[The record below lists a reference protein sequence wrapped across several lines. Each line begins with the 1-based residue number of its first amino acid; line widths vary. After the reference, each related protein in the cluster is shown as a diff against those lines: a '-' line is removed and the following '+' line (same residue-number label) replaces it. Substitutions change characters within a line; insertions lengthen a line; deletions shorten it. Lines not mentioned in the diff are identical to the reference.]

1 MNLGLANNGGR
12 GISSKNKEK
21 MMKKGLKLAVAA
33 SVLATPAMAANLE
46 NPLYLPT
53 AGEFY
58 SKTGAG
64 VMYKVTDDTDANKL
78 KDHAGAT
85 EFPIWR
91 VSEELG
97 IGITDS
103 IALRGSFAYTQ
114 ADDIDRKG
122 LNHGRLGLIWRP
134 IETTDNIVLDVYA
147 DAHLGG
153 INKMRG
159 SYTLEHGF
167 KYDNYSNGRW
177 GADVGLR
184 FGKTWSKLTTSAFVE
199 VLKTFGSNNN
209 VIDVSGLKV
218 PGSGGLLV
226 SALGIP
232 DEISVDLKST
242 TEINFG
248 LNAFYQLDD
257 RWSFGG
263 GFKYN
268 HHADNGVKSLSTEVT
283 NPAGQTFADGLIS
296 QLKDMNDGFDE
307 YIVSLAVANQLTD
320 NVQVALYGEYT
331 FDTAH
336 ANSQNGSDVKAELG
350 VRLNLQF

>member
-1 MNLGLANNGGR
+1 
-12 GISSKNKEK
+12 
-21 MMKKGLKLAVAA
+21 MKKTLKMAVAA
-33 SVLATPAMAANLE
+33 SVLTVPAMAANLE

-64 VMYKVTDDTDANKL
+64 VMYKVTDDTAANKQ
-78 KDHAGAT
+78 KNHAGAT

-91 VSEELG
+91 VSEDLG
-97 IGITDS
+97 IGITDRLA
-103 IALRGSFAYTQ
+103 IRGSFAYTQ

-122 LNHGRLGLIWRP
+122 LNHGRAGLIYRALEFNDGTVFD
-134 IETTDNIVLDVYA
+134 IYA

-153 INKMRG
+153 VNKMRG
-159 SYTLEHGF
+159 SYNIMSGF

-177 GADVGLR
+177 GADVGVR

-199 VLKTFGSNNN
+199 VLQTFGNNNN
-209 VIDVSGLKV
+209 VIDVANLGISV
-218 PGSGGLLV
+218 PG
-226 SALGIP
+226 IP
-232 DEISVDLKST
+232 SELSVNLKST
-242 TEINFG
+242 TEVNAG
-248 LNAFYQLDD
+248 LNAFYQLTD

-268 HHADNGVKSLSTEVT
+268 HHADNGVKGLATEIS
-283 NPAGQTFADGLIS
+283 NAYGQAFAKQLIS
-296 QLKDMNDGFDE
+296 SLADMNDGFDE
-307 YIVSLAVANQLTD
+307 FIVSLSVANQLTD

-336 ANSQNGSDVKAELG
+336 DNSQNGSDVKAEVG
-350 VRLNLQF
+350 VRLNLAF

>member
-1 MNLGLANNGGR
+1 
-12 GISSKNKEK
+12 
-21 MMKKGLKLAVAA
+21 MKKSLKLAVAA

-46 NPLYLPT
+46 NPLYLPES
-53 AGEFY
+53 GDFY

-78 KDHAGAT
+78 KGHAGAT

-91 VSEELG
+91 VTEDLG
-97 IGITDS
+97 YGITDS
-103 IALRGSFAYTQ
+103 LAIRGSFAYTQ

-134 IETTDNIVLDVYA
+134 IETTDNIVLDIYA

-153 INKMRG
+153 VNKMRG
-159 SYTLEHGF
+159 SYTMASGF

-177 GADVGLR
+177 GADVGVR

-199 VLKTFGSNNN
+199 VLKTFGSDNN
-209 VIDVSGLKV
+209 VIDVSGLVAPV
-218 PGSGGLLV
+218 PGMGLIPV
-226 SALGIP
+226 SALGVP
-232 DEISVDLKST
+232 SEISVDLKST

-248 LNAFYQLDD
+248 LNAFYQLTD

-268 HHADNGVKSLSTEVT
+268 HHADNGVKSLSTELT
-283 NPAGQTFADGLIS
+283 NPAGQLFANTLIS
-296 QLKDMNDGFDE
+296 QLSDMNDGFDE
-307 YIVSLAVANQLTD
+307 YIVSLSVANQLTD
-320 NVQVALYGEYT
+320 AVQVALYGEYT

-336 ANSQNGSDVKAELG
+336 ANSQNGSDVKAEVG

>member
-1 MNLGLANNGGR
+1 
-12 GISSKNKEK
+12 
-21 MMKKGLKLAVAA
+21 MKKSLKLAVAA

-46 NPLYLPT
+46 NPLYLPES
-53 AGEFY
+53 GDFY

-78 KDHAGAT
+78 KGHAGAT

-91 VSEELG
+91 VTEDLG
-97 IGITDS
+97 YGITDS
-103 IALRGSFAYTQ
+103 LAIRGSFAYTQ

-134 IETTDNIVLDVYA
+134 VETTDNIVLDIYA

-153 INKMRG
+153 VNKMRG
-159 SYTLEHGF
+159 SYTMASGF

-177 GADVGLR
+177 GADVGVR

-199 VLKTFGSNNN
+199 VLKTFGSDNN
-209 VIDVSGLKV
+209 VIDVSGLVVPV
-218 PGSGGLLV
+218 PGMGLIPV
-226 SALGIP
+226 SALGVP
-232 DEISVDLKST
+232 SEISVDLKST

-248 LNAFYQLDD
+248 LNAFYQLTD

-268 HHADNGVKSLSTEVT
+268 HHADNGVKSLSTELT
-283 NPAGQTFADGLIS
+283 NPAGQQFADTLIS
-296 QLKDMNDGFDE
+296 QLSDMNDGFDE
-307 YIVSLAVANQLTD
+307 YIVSLSVANQLTD
-320 NVQVALYGEYT
+320 AVQVALYGEYT

-336 ANSQNGSDVKAELG
+336 AISQNGSDVKAEVG

>member
-1 MNLGLANNGGR
+1 
-12 GISSKNKEK
+12 
-21 MMKKGLKLAVAA
+21 MKKTLKLAVAA

-46 NPLYLPT
+46 NPLYLPES
-53 AGEFY
+53 GDFY

-64 VMYKVTDDTDANKL
+64 VMYKVTDDTEANKM

-91 VSEELG
+91 VTEDLG
-97 IGITDS
+97 YGITDS
-103 IALRGSFAYTQ
+103 LAIRGSFAYTQ

-122 LNHGRLGLIWRP
+122 LNHGRLGLIWRA

-153 INKMRG
+153 VNKMRG
-159 SYTLEHGF
+159 SYTMDKGF

-177 GADVGLR
+177 GADVGVR

-199 VLKTFGSNNN
+199 VLQTFGNNNN
-209 VIDVSGLKV
+209 VIDVSNLGL
-218 PGSGGLLV
+218 PI
-226 SALGIP
+226 AMMGIP
-232 DEISVDLKST
+232 EELSVNLKST
-242 TEINFG
+242 TEVNFG
-248 LNAFYQLDD
+248 LNAFYQLND

-268 HHADNGVKSLSTEVT
+268 HHADNGVNGLATEIT
-283 NPAGQTFADGLIS
+283 NPAGQTFADGLLA
-296 QLKDMNDGFDE
+296 QLADMNDGFDE
-307 YIVSLAVANQLTD
+307 YIVSLSVANQLTD
-320 NVQVALYGEYT
+320 YVQVALYGEYT

>member
-1 MNLGLANNGGR
+1 
-12 GISSKNKEK
+12 
-21 MMKKGLKLAVAA
+21 MKKSLKLAVAA

-46 NPLYLPT
+46 NPLYLPES
-53 AGEFY
+53 GDFY

-91 VSEELG
+91 VTEDLG
-97 IGITDS
+97 YGITDS
-103 IALRGSFAYTQ
+103 LAIRGSFAYTQ
-114 ADDIDRKG
+114 ADDVDRKG

-134 IETTDNIVLDVYA
+134 IETADNIVLDIYA

-153 INKMRG
+153 VNKMRG
-159 SYTLEHGF
+159 SYTEAAGF

-177 GADVGLR
+177 GADVGMR

-199 VLKTFGSNNN
+199 VLKTFGSDNN
-209 VIDVSGLKV
+209 VINIAGLNTEM
-218 PGSGGLLV
+218 GGYLAMAGV
-226 SALGIP
+226 P

-268 HHADNGVKSLSTEVT
+268 HHADNGVKSLSTDVAWQM
-283 NPAGQTFADGLIS
+283 PVAGLVKPEIDKLLKGLS
-296 QLKDMNDGFDE
+296 DMNDGFDE
-307 YIVSLAVANQLTD
+307 YIVSLSVANQLTD
-320 NVQVALYGEYT
+320 TVQVALYGEYT